1 MKFENIF
8 PTILAG
14 AVICLQVDAAEITV
28 NGIEGSQDTP
38 MQPDGKWHVNDPAR
52 PQPPMVTPGATFTE
66 NAKLPSDAIA
76 LFDGKDLS
84 QWHDQKTGGEPLWKV
99 QDGVAVSAKGTIV
112 TTNQFGNL
120 QLHLEFCEPTPPKG
134 NGQRRGNSGV
144 LLMNSFEIQI
154 LDCYGNLTYADG
166 TTGAIYNQHPPLVNA
181 CRPPG
186 EWETYDIVFSA
197 PHFGADG
204 KLVLPAYATVIL
216 NGVVLQNHQAIRGDT
231 RDTHSNAQGKYKTTD
246 SQGPLALQFH
256 NNAVAFRN
264 IWVRPVAENNEP

>member
-1 MKFENIF
+1 MKLNTIF
-8 PTILAG
+8 PALLVVVLAG
-14 AVICLQVDAAEITV
+14 FSVPAAEVVV

-38 MQPDGKWHVNDPAR
+38 LQPDGKWHVNDPAR
-52 PQPPMVTPGATFTE
+52 PQPAIVTPGKTFSE
-66 NAKLPSDAIA
+66 NAMQPSDAII
-76 LFDGKDLS
+76 LFDGTNLS
-84 QWHDQKTGGEPLWKV
+84 QWRDQKTGGEPFWKV
-99 QDGVAVSAKGTIV
+99 SDGVAVSAKGTIM

-120 QLHLEFCEPTPPKG
+120 QLHLEFREPTPPKG

-144 LLMNSFEIQI
+144 ILMNSFEIQI
-154 LDCYGNLTYADG
+154 LDCYDNPTYADG

-186 EWETYDIVFSA
+186 EWETYDIIFSA
-197 PHFGADG
+197 PHFDADG
-204 KLVLPAYATVIL
+204 KLTLPAYATVIL

-231 RDTHSNAQGKYKTTD
+231 RDTHNDAQGKYKTTN

-264 IWVRPVAENNEP
+264 IWARPVAENNEP